1 MSTQK
6 LVLPGNS
13 TSTEEIE
20 EEFLG
25 LLNKQWPSS
34 KVPVGSRDT
43 NVHQN
48 YPLDHSHHASRW
60 SRLIDYPLTSMAC
73 SLSSTCDSDI
83 FSISPIFCS
92 SSGSIGRGS
101 AAFAF
106 TFFLPPKNCEVCVC
120 VCESVYL
127 CRASLYMCTRV
138 CQRVDHQWFAKLW
151 PKFGWATQCHISYID
166 VLHMPTYVHL

>member
-34 KVPVGSRDT
+34 KVPVTSRDT
-43 NVHQN
+43 NVTVTHQN

-106 TFFLPPKNCEVCVC
+106 TFFLPPKNCEVCVG

-127 CRASLYMCTRV
+127 CRASLYMCIRV
-138 CQRVDHQWFAKLW
+138 CQRVDHQ
-151 PKFGWATQCHISYID
+151 
-166 VLHMPTYVHL
+166 